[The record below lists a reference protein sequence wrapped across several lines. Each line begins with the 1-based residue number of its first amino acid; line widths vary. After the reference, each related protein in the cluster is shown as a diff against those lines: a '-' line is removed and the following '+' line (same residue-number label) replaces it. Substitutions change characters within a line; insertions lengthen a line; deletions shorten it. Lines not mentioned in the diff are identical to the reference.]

1 MSDFKAKLKR
11 MGVVKG
17 ARNLK
22 PAPKPVQPFDQS
34 SDRPRKRSQEGTLKI
49 LAELFP
55 NGRVIDDYSQPFFEV
70 DEVFPLSQ
78 QVGPS
83 VLQNVADLDLSP
95 AAEFTGDERLRGMT
109 GRDLL
114 FVDLETTGLAGA
126 GVQPFMIGLAFFEG
140 DALIVRQYFM
150 HQPAAEEGMLLAFE
164 KLLADRKALVTF
176 NGKTFDLPV
185 LDTRFVMT
193 GLMDGSRP
201 DLVKLP
207 HLDLLQPAR
216 RIWSHLP
223 SRSLSYLDEHVLKM
237 KRPPGEIPGRLAPWL
252 YNQYAQSGDPRPL
265 EGMFLHNNL
274 DMLAMVPLVEQ
285 VVNYWSS
292 DVLPDNPYIALSLCR
307 WKLNMEAFQA
317 AEMLLADFLSRGDD
331 LPVELR
337 LTALRELS
345 LTLKKQDR
353 RGDAVPLWQE
363 MAELDQIE
371 DVFPH
376 LELAKFYEWHAIDL
390 EKASMWAAHA
400 YQIVISRPVLDF
412 GGKEEIEHRLRRLA
426 DKIQKR
432 DERKE

>member
-1 MSDFKAKLKR
+1 SDFKAKLKR

-22 PAPKPVQPFDQS
+22 PAPKPVEPFAQS
-34 SDRPRKRSQEGTLKI
+34 LGHPNKQSPQDTLKT

-55 NGRVIDDYSQPFFEV
+55 NGRVIDEYSQSFFEV

-78 QVGPS
+78 KVGPS
-83 VLQNVADLDLSP
+83 VLQNVANLDLSP
-95 AAEFTGDERLRGMT
+95 AAEFAGDERLRGMT

-150 HQPAAEEGMLLAFE
+150 HQPAAEEGMLIAFE
-164 KLLADRKALVTF
+164 RLLSERRALVTF

-201 DLVKLP
+201 DLVQLP

-237 KRPPGEIPGRLAPWL
+237 KRPPGEIPGRMAPWL

-285 VVNYWSS
+285 VVNHWTS
-292 DVLPDNPYIALSLCR
+292 DVLPDNPYIALSVCR
-307 WKLNMEAFQA
+307 WKLNLGEVQA
-317 AEMLLADFLSRGDD
+317 AEIMLADFLSRAVA
-331 LPVELR
+331 LPIELR

-345 LTLKKQDR
+345 LLLKKQDR
-353 RGDAVPLWQE
+353 RGDAIALWQE

-390 EKASMWAAHA
+390 EKASMWSAHA

-412 GGKEEIEHRLRRLA
+412 VLKNEIEHRLRRLA
-426 DKIQKR
+426 NKM
-432 DERKE
+432 RKKGEGNE